1 MTYHFFKFQTNTK
14 PTKKKEYTSQ
24 TQATRSAPLLELT
37 LLVLTLVLLSLI
49 VLRVSTDRLDSTQPN
64 LPTNHLPSSNSPSI
78 SSGHSSSILSTISS
92 AWTESLVRQLGQ
104 LVEATRPKPY
114 TEREVEICA
123 KLLYG
128 EARGCTVEEQ
138 KLVIWCICN
147 RADKYGQTI
156 ERVATAPQ
164 QFLGYSS
171 CNPVLEEL
179 CSVVREVLDAWARG
193 EEALVYPPY
202 ATSSEYLFFYG
213 DGVHNWFREKY

>member
-1 MTYHFFKFQTNTK
+1 MRAKSTT
-14 PTKKKEYTSQ
+14 
-24 TQATRSAPLLELT
+24 TRLSPPLALV
-37 LLVLTLVLLSLI
+37 LLVLILKLVVLI
-49 VLRVSTDRLDSTQPN
+49 ALRVSTESAVQSNSPTSYLTANSQSSN
-64 LPTNHLPSSNSPSI
+64 STNHLPSSSSVNYSSSVSSTPSI
-78 SSGHSSSILSTISS
+78 SSSL
-92 AWTESLVRQLGQ
+92 TELAGSLVRQLSQ
-104 LVEATRPKPY
+104 LVEAARPRPY

-156 ERVATAPQ
+156 EEVATAPQ

-171 CNPVLEEL
+171 RNPVLEEL
-179 CSVVREVLDAWARG
+179 CSVVREVLDAWVSG

-213 DGVHNWFREKY
+213 DGVHNWFRENY